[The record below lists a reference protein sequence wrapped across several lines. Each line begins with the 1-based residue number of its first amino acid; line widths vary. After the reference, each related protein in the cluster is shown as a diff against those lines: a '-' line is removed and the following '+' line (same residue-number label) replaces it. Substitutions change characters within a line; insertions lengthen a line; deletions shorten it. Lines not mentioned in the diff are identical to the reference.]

1 MIILVL
7 YIFFVFICSSQSLVK
22 SKSYSVVQQTD
33 VDRSILQNRLKLL
46 NEPEKTESGTSI
58 DQTSSDE
65 DNEKVNI
72 INRI

>member
-1 MIILVL
+1 M
-7 YIFFVFICSSQSLVK
+7 
-22 SKSYSVVQQTD
+22 VQQTD
-33 VDRSILQNRLKLL
+33 ADRSILQNRLKLL

-72 INRI
+72 K

>member
-1 MIILVL
+1 MIILVFIIL
-7 YIFFVFICSSQSLVK
+7 LFFVICSTQSLVK

-72 INRI
+72 

>member
-1 MIILVL
+1 M
-7 YIFFVFICSSQSLVK
+7 
-22 SKSYSVVQQTD
+22 VQQTD

>member
-1 MIILVL
+1 M
-7 YIFFVFICSSQSLVK
+7 FICSTQSLLVK

-72 INRI
+72 NINKSNFCF